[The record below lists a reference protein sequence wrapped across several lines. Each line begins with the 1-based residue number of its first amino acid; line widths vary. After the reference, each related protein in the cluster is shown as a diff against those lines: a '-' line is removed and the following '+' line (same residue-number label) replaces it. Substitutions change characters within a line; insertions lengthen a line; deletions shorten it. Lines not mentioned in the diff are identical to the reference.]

1 MAFENSNG
9 EYTFNA
15 LSYKAN
21 NRQGEMCLFSP
32 VKLSVRI
39 ESEVAELAGQT
50 DSPPFHQ
57 RQHDFQLQFQQDSAI
72 LCILNFQL
80 AKISMFIEPGNLIQ
94 SM

>member
-32 VKLSVRI
+32 SQALSTY
-39 ESEVAELAGQT
+39 G
-50 DSPPFHQ
+50 
-57 RQHDFQLQFQQDSAI
+57 
-72 LCILNFQL
+72 
-80 AKISMFIEPGNLIQ
+80 K
-94 SM
+94 